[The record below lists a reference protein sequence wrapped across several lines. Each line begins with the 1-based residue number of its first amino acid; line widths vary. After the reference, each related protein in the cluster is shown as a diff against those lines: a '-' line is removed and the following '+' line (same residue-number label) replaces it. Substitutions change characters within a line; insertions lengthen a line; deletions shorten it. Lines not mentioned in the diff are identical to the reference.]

1 MYIILDD
8 YSFLCMPTN
17 TVLKIV
23 DDRGDANYT
32 PHTHLQLVK
41 EHYHAHIK
49 DFDFYSE
56 LCKEAKSLLGIPDRF
71 PKRPPFQI
79 LSPPRP
85 GVKGDA
91 GKFVLFWLDKGG
103 FELYRALATQN
114 GLTGLLAML
123 QM

>member
-1 MYIILDD
+1 VQGVKIPIITKEDVYIILDD

-56 LCKEAKSLLGIPDRF
+56 VIPSAGAGTTMASAPCGSTPHTLPATKYGMLLG
-71 PKRPPFQI
+71 
-79 LSPPRP
+79 
-85 GVKGDA
+85 
-91 GKFVLFWLDKGG
+91 
-103 FELYRALATQN
+103 
-114 GLTGLLAML
+114 
-123 QM
+123 